1 MSDGVLSAAEQ
12 ETQRARMFP
21 VLSDAQ
27 IARVRAA
34 GVERSLRD
42 GAILFEAGDRGVGFY
57 VILEGHLEIVAPR
70 GEGGEL
76 EDLVVEHG
84 PGEFTGEVTLLSAG
98 RALVRARAKGPLRV
112 IEVASDTLRSLIQ
125 TDSDLSQV
133 LVRAFLLRRVGLISA
148 KLGDMLIVGSRDSA
162 ATLHLQA
169 FLERNGHPYR
179 YLDVQRD
186 PDVQGMLDKLHVDV
200 KDIPILICRGNHYLS
215 APTDAQV
222 ADLLGLN
229 ELVAPG
235 VVHDV
240 AICGAGPGGLAAA
253 VYGASEGLDVLMIE
267 AMAPGGQAGS
277 SSRIEN
283 YLGFPTGITG
293 QELAGRAITQA
304 EKFGARLSVARAA
317 TRLHCDETPIRIELV
332 GGASVLARAVVI
344 ATGAEYAKLDIA
356 ELSKFEGVGVYY
368 AASPIEQRRC
378 SAAEVIVVGGGNS
391 AGQAATYLA
400 QSCLH
405 VHIMVRGRD
414 LASSMSRY
422 LIRRIEETPNI
433 TLHRCTEVIGLEG
446 EAHLERVRWRDN
458 TTKEETTRA
467 IRHVFSMI
475 GARPKSQWLDG
486 CIALDDKGFVKTGT
500 DLTAE
505 DLGAQRWP
513 LERSPYL
520 FETNQPRVFAIGD
533 VRATS
538 VKRVASAVGEGS
550 VCIQLVHKALSE

>member
-1 MSDGVLSAAEQ
+1 MTAAEQ
-12 ETQRARMFP
+12 EVQRARLFP

-27 IARVRAA
+27 IARVRAV
-34 GVERSLRD
+34 GEEQTFDD
-42 GAILFEAGDRGVGFY
+42 GAILFEAGDRGVAFY
-57 VILEGHLEIVAPR
+57 VVLEGRLEIVVPH
-70 GEGGEL
+70 GERGEL
-76 EDLVVEHG
+76 EDPVVVHE

-98 RALVRARAKGPLRV
+98 RALVRARAKGRLRV
-112 IEVASDTLRSLIQ
+112 IRVESGTLRSLIQ
-125 TDSDLSQV
+125 TDADLSNV
-133 LVRAFLLRRVGLISA
+133 LVRAFLLRRVGLIRGN
-148 KLGDMLIVGSRDSA
+148 LGDLLIVGSRDSGP
-162 ATLHLQA
+162 TLHLQA

-200 KDIPILICRGNHYLS
+200 KDIPIMICRGNHFLR

-235 VVHDV
+235 MVHDI

-304 EKFGARLSVARAA
+304 EKFGARLSLARPAK
-317 TRLHCDETPIRIELV
+317 RLHCDETPIRIELA
-332 GGASVLARAVVI
+332 GGTSVLARAVVI
-344 ATGAEYAKLDIA
+344 ATGAEYAKLDVA
-356 ELSKFEGVGVYY
+356 ELPRFEGVGVYC

-378 SAAEVIVVGGGNS
+378 NAEDVIVVGGGNS

-400 QSCLH
+400 QSCRH

-433 TLHRCTEVIGLEG
+433 TLHRCTEIVGLEG
-446 EAHLERVRWRDN
+446 DTHLERVRCRDN
-458 TTKEETTRA
+458 TTKEVTTRA

-475 GARPKSQWLDG
+475 GAKPNSQWLDG
-486 CIALDDKGFVKTGT
+486 CVVMDDKCFVKTGS
-500 DLTAE
+500 DLTAAE
-505 DLGAQRWP
+505 LEAERWP
-513 LERSPYL
+513 LARPPYL
-520 FETNQPRVFAIGD
+520 FETSRPRVFAVGD

-550 VCIQLVHKALSE
+550 VCIQLVHKSLGE

>member
-1 MSDGVLSAAEQ
+1 MSNIAPTSAE
-12 ETQRARMFP
+12 EENRRARMFP
-21 VLSDAQ
+21 ALTREQ

-34 GVERSLRD
+34 GVEQSFPDR
-42 GAILFEAGDRGVGFY
+42 AILFDAGERGVPFY
-57 VILEGHLEIVAPR
+57 VLLEGQLEIVAPR
-70 GEGGEL
+70 GEL
-76 EDLVVEHG
+76 EDPVTVHD

-98 RALVRARAKGPLRV
+98 RALVRARAKGPIRV
-112 IEVASDTLRSLIQ
+112 IR
-125 TDSDLSQV
+125 
-133 LVRAFLLRRVGLISA
+133 VRAFILRRVGLISA
-148 KLGDMLIVGSRDSA
+148 NVGDMVIVGSRDSA

-186 PDVQGMLDKLHVDV
+186 PDVQGMLDKMHVDV
-200 KDIPILICRGNHYLS
+200 KDIPILICRGNHVLR

-222 ADLLGLN
+222 ADLIGLN

-240 AICGAGPGGLAAA
+240 VICGAGPGGLAAA

-283 YLGFPTGITG
+283 YLGFPTGVSG
-293 QELAGRAITQA
+293 RDLAGRAITQA

-317 TRLHCDETPIRIELV
+317 TRLHCEETPIRVDLA
-332 GGASVLARAVVI
+332 GGTSVLARAVVI
-344 ATGAEYAKLDIA
+344 ATGAEYAKLDVA
-356 ELSKFEGVGVYY
+356 DLPRFEGVGVYY
-368 AASPIEQRRC
+368 AASPIEQQRC
-378 SAAEVIVVGGGNS
+378 NGEDVIVVGGGNS

-400 QSCLH
+400 QSCRH

-433 TLHRCTEVIGLEG
+433 TLHRCTEIVGLEG
-446 EAHLERVRWRDN
+446 ETHLERVRWRDS
-458 TTKEETTRA
+458 TTKDETTRS

-475 GARPKSQWLDG
+475 GAKPNSQWLEG
-486 CIALDDKGFVKTGT
+486 CVALDEKSFVKTGSE
-500 DLTAE
+500 LTAA
-505 DLGAQRWP
+505 DLEAERWTLARP
-513 LERSPYL
+513 PYL
-520 FETNQPRVFAIGD
+520 FETSRPRIFAVGD
-533 VRATS
+533 IRATS

-550 VCIQLVHKALSE
+550 VCIQLLHKALSE